1 MNSDDVIRMRH
12 MAEAALEAIQFAAG
26 RTRKD
31 LEIDRMLVRALTK
44 DVEIVGEAAARV
56 TPETRLAN
64 PSIPWQSIVTMRN
77 RLIHGYFDIDLDTV
91 WSTVTDDL
99 PPLLSALRNILPKTE
114 VLPI

>member
-12 MAEAALEAIQFAAG
+12 MADAALEAIQFAAG
-26 RTRKD
+26 RTRAD

-56 TPETRLAN
+56 TPETRLAI

-77 RLIHGYFDIDLDTV
+77 RLIHGYFDIDLDIV
-91 WSTVTDDL
+91 WSTVTED
-99 PPLLSALRNILPKTE
+99 PPLLSALRNILPKTD

>member
-1 MNSDDVIRMRH
+1 
-12 MAEAALEAIQFAAG
+12 MADAALEAIQFAAG
-26 RTRKD
+26 RTRAD
-31 LEIDRMLVRALTK
+31 LETDRMLVRALTK
-44 DVEIVGEAAARV
+44 DIEIVGEAAARV

-77 RLIHGYFDIDLDTV
+77 RLIHGYFDIDFDTV

-99 PPLLSALRNILPKTE
+99 PPLLSELQNILPKTE